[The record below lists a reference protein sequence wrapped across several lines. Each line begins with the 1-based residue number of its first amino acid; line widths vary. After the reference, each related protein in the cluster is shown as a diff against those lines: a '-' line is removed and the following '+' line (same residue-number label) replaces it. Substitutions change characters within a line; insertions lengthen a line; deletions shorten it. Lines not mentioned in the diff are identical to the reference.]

1 MFPEELV
8 FVLVF
13 LAMPGIP
20 VLGFLAWGIWVVYDN
35 ERNEPPAGRGI
46 TAWVALAL
54 SVPAGAVLML
64 PRIFF
69 EVERLGQLLVF
80 LLLGALLV
88 ACSRLF
94 TAERVA
100 GPLTVAW
107 GTMLG
112 MTTTD
117 LVIVAFSPLET
128 GWEGL
133 EYVFLLAG
141 AVLAL
146 GLTALAVVWTRVRED
161 SRLLA
166 C

>member
-1 MFPEELV
+1 MTT
-8 FVLVF
+8 
-13 LAMPGIP
+13 
-20 VLGFLAWGIWVVYDN
+20 D
-35 ERNEPPAGRGI
+35 RG
-46 TAWVALAL
+46 V
-54 SVPAGAVLML
+54 
-64 PRIFF
+64 
-69 EVERLGQLLVF
+69 
-80 LLLGALLV
+80 
-88 ACSRLF
+88 
-94 TAERVA
+94 
-100 GPLTVAW
+100 